1 MLKGCITLYSAAGYT
16 EIRWFTDGY
25 TEIGW
30 FTDGF
35 SGTCANGWEKYSW
48 ESWLVVD
55 GIKEKQVLDQ

>member
-1 MLKGCITLYSAAGYT
+1 MHITVYLAA
-16 EIRWFTDGY
+16 GY

-30 FTDGF
+30 FTGGF

-55 GIKEKQVLDQ
+55 GIMGKQVLDK